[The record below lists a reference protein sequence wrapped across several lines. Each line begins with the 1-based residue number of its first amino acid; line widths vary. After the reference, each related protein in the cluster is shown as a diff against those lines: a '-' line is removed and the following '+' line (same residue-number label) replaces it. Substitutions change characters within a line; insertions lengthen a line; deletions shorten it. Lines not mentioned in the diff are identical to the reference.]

1 MAKHQGLSN
10 NDLMQA
16 ALDGDLEATYQLG
29 CRFLTGSHGVSVNA
43 AQAIKWLQK
52 AADEGHSDAQT
63 NLGSCYMHGRGVPP
77 SADKAVKM
85 YRKASAKKNINGM
98 YNLGVCYRNGLGV
111 KEDCDVAIQWFY
123 KSAVAGHSA
132 AQNNLGVLYEKG
144 SGLTIVQD
152 LETAVMWYGRAAKQG
167 HPYGM
172 FNLATCYAHARGVEQ
187 DQVLAYKWLSAASEH
202 GHQDAQE
209 VLARIPQYVQEDMR
223 QQLASRRSQDVELE
237 ELVPASR
244 NHPSTSPL
252 FAADE
257 ERMEG
262 GAWKQGGMRRAIG

>member
-1 MAKHQGLSN
+1 MASPFDQERYQHYSSLRNGSADSESEMAKHQGLSN

-98 YNLGVCYRNGLGV
+98 YNLG
-111 KEDCDVAIQWFY
+111 EDCDVAIQWFY
-123 KSAVAGHSA
+123 KYVS
-132 AQNNLGVLYEKG
+132 NLPLVLYEKG

-209 VLARIPQYVQEDMR
+209 VLARCLSAPFYLEAKEL
-223 QQLASRRSQDVELE
+223 LAGDIAA
-237 ELVPASR
+237 PA
-244 NHPSTSPL
+244 
-252 FAADE
+252 F
-257 ERMEG
+257 
-262 GAWKQGGMRRAIG
+262 I